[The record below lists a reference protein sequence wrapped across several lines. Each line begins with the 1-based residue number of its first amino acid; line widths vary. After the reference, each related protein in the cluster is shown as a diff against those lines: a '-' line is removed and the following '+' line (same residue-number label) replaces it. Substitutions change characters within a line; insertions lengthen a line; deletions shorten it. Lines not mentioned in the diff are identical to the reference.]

1 MGLTLAAS
9 VGSAS
14 AQSTPRPKRTR
25 DPFQLTHYDGYLE
38 FEAREREHNQTSKV
52 GTGETRSKERILEE
66 SIRLQVDGFAYHPN
80 LLEFTLG
87 GLFGMRQFAFEDSFG
102 GRERSSRES
111 GPVTEFDLEGSFFKK
126 KDYPGR
132 VFARRYRAL
141 EARPFLSSLENTTT
155 NYGLVWQYIHDKM
168 PTNIQLNRTEVDLQ
182 PLTDDEEPGHQ
193 ENSNVRFETAYN
205 ISDHNAFSLLYNRQS
220 VTEEPFALA
229 YDSDELT
236 LGHRWN
242 FGRNHRHVLESEFN
256 GFDQRGTFNI
266 ERFRWRETLRLMHT
280 ETLRSWYRFEAIDR
294 TQGGLLGIPAIEEES
309 YLLTGTVEH
318 QLYESLASQL
328 TAFAQRQEFALG
340 PQIDRAG
347 VLGSLSYRKS
357 NPWGT
362 LSASYRPRYQSEDR
376 KGLERSFEIFRAR
389 QTFRD
394 PEPLTLNNLNIDTS
408 SIRITAE
415 DQITV
420 YHVGRDYRL
429 RQFEDRVEV
438 WRVATGRIL
447 DGQTVLVDY
456 VYSSGDSFTLDTV
469 GQNLQVRQD
478 FDFGLSPYYRL
489 RWQDQ
494 TVSPETTTGIRP
506 DDITAQIVGAE
517 FERWKLRLT
526 AEIEDHESTI
536 NPFEAI
542 RLGAGYRRQV
552 TQTAT
557 AVVKA
562 RWSDVTHSL
571 PEERETTF
579 FTLEGRYRQAITSRL
594 SFESSARYRH
604 LDDTIGGTD
613 EGIDVDLAL
622 EWKLRETEIRVSYQ
636 FGQFEDDFAENDHSV
651 FYLQVRRHF

>member
-1 MGLTLAAS
+1 M
-9 VGSAS
+9 
-14 AQSTPRPKRTR
+14 
-25 DPFQLTHYDGYLE
+25 
-38 FEAREREHNQTSKV
+38 
-52 GTGETRSKERILEE
+52 
-66 SIRLQVDGFAYHPN
+66 
-80 LLEFTLG
+80 
-87 GLFGMRQFAFEDSFG
+87 
-102 GRERSSRES
+102 
-111 GPVTEFDLEGSFFKK
+111 
-126 KDYPGR
+126 
-132 VFARRYRAL
+132 
-141 EARPFLSSLENTTT
+141 
-155 NYGLVWQYIHDKM
+155 
-168 PTNIQLNRTEVDLQ
+168 
-182 PLTDDEEPGHQ
+182 
-193 ENSNVRFETAYN
+193 
-205 ISDHNAFSLLYNRQS
+205 
-220 VTEEPFALA
+220 
-229 YDSDELT
+229 
-236 LGHRWN
+236 
-242 FGRNHRHVLESEFN
+242 
-256 GFDQRGTFNI
+256 
-266 ERFRWRETLRLMHT
+266 
-280 ETLRSWYRFEAIDR
+280 
-294 TQGGLLGIPAIEEES
+294 
-309 YLLTGTVEH
+309 
-318 QLYESLASQL
+318 
-328 TAFAQRQEFALG
+328 
-340 PQIDRAG
+340 
-347 VLGSLSYRKS
+347 LGSLSYRKS